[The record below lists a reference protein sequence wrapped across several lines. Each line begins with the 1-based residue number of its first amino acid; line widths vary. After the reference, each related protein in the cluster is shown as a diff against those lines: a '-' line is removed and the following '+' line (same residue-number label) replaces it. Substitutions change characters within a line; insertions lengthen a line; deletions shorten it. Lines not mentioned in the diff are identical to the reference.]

1 LNKYIKFLLTLFL
14 LSFVNNDVFSQNPFG
29 YYKDVLKFSHYFN
42 GGSARIQAIGGASYS
57 LGGDISSISLNP
69 AGTGFF
75 NKKIFSLSYN
85 SKSIKNNALFI
96 GETSS
101 SQISLKD
108 IDNISI
114 LLPVKNRS
122 IYFNPGTSECPECSK
137 LNIGLSYTRIKDFG
151 NDRYYRGYNDNNSI
165 IDYFLY
171 DAQGVPLSQISNS
184 EPISSI
190 GLLQEAYDHYL
201 INPDSDLPGSYFSF
215 VGGLPLQEET
225 IINEGGINK
234 FSLSAGTN
242 IKDKIFL
249 GFGTNIYFI
258 NYEQTRM
265 FVESQYEILSE
276 NGVWESE
283 GILDFLKLN
292 DFFKIKGNGF
302 STSIGIIFK
311 PINELN
317 IGLNF
322 ETKTKY
328 LLKEELNSELETN
341 YFDYYFQPEDTI
353 LGNSIS
359 GTASSVAQYNFTS
372 PSKFTIASSYFI
384 EKYGFISADIDF
396 INYSGARIQSYDFN
410 HFNDNQQIVNVYK
423 SLAINYRFGVE
434 ARLRK
439 FYIRA
444 GYNFLSD
451 PNRISDNVNNEKIK
465 KSIGIGYLS
474 KGINLDIAYI
484 SLNTESRLSSYP
496 FPFDQPIANFS
507 SKERSVI
514 ITLGVRINNR

>member
-1 LNKYIKFLLTLFL
+1 M
-14 LSFVNNDVFSQNPFG
+14 
-29 YYKDVLKFSHYFN
+29 
-42 GGSARIQAIGGASYS
+42 
-57 LGGDISSISLNP
+57 
-69 AGTGFF
+69 
-75 NKKIFSLSYN
+75 
-85 SKSIKNNALFI
+85 
-96 GETSS
+96 E
-101 SQISLKD
+101 
-108 IDNISI
+108 
-114 LLPVKNRS
+114 
-122 IYFNPGTSECPECSK
+122 K
-137 LNIGLSYTRIKDFG
+137 L
-151 NDRYYRGYNDNNSI
+151 
-165 IDYFLY
+165 
-171 DAQGVPLSQISNS
+171 
-184 EPISSI
+184 
-190 GLLQEAYDHYL
+190 
-201 INPDSDLPGSYFSF
+201 
-215 VGGLPLQEET
+215 
-225 IINEGGINK
+225 
-234 FSLSAGTN
+234 
-242 IKDKIFL
+242 
-249 GFGTNIYFI
+249 
-258 NYEQTRM
+258 
-265 FVESQYEILSE
+265 
-276 NGVWESE
+276 E

-328 LLKEELNSELETN
+328 LLKEELYSELETN